1 MSISISGW
9 DAIVGRLLTLDRYQ
23 HMEALSRVRVNDC
36 EKSVFTLIFGKQTLV

>member
-36 EKSVFTLIFGKQTLV
+36 EKSVMYGCIRADTDL